1 MDKIFFDTA
10 ILIGGHALI
19 LGHKPVKL
27 SLGQIQKKV
36 EEEKMDFASLGLFD
50 RASPNYT
57 TYYPDV
63 TEEDLTPTPDQF
75 IEPVFRMLSEV
86 TVHKKY
92 NPINFPAS
100 VLKKTMYK
108 LIGQTVNVDHEMAV
122 GNAVGSIKAVEWQN
136 AYSIN
141 GIKVPAGINATLLID
156 GKANPRLA
164 RGIMMDPP
172 SIHSNSVTVNFA
184 WKKSHPKL
192 EDNEFYSKL
201 GTYGK
206 DGKLVQR
213 IVTDIAAYHE
223 TSLVSHGADPF
234 AQKVVDGKIVNPG
247 YAGSQYWTEDTANK
261 VKEITNSAFN
271 WDWKDCESFS
281 EQEEMITINM
291 SGTTIPDAINN
302 NNDQN
307 IETMDAYLRFLET
320 QFKLEKDSLT
330 EENYQAKLAEY
341 KTAQDA
347 ILAEAQKEPDP
358 IKIGDFEGVEA
369 ITAEV
374 ARLQAVEATV
384 PADLKDQLDM
394 AAHGKVVTEEL
405 RVETKRLYG
414 LTVKAGEEDATILAL
429 IVGAD
434 YNTLKSLHKQY
445 DKQTE
450 GEFTFTCTACGSHDV
465 TRASANPAEEGKGEV
480 TNKSSQSVIEKF
492 TSIEGRKLPNTL
504 QQPAAKK

>member
-1 MDKIFFDTA
+1 MDKVFYDTA

-19 LGHKPVKL
+19 LGHKPEKL
-27 SLGQIQKKV
+27 TIEQVQKKI
-36 EEEKMDFASLGLFD
+36 EDEKMDFASLGLFD
-50 RASPNYT
+50 RATPNYT

-63 TEEDLTPTPDQF
+63 SEADLQPTPDQF

-92 NPINFPAS
+92 NPIYFPAT

-136 AYSIN
+136 AYTIN

-184 WKKSHPKL
+184 WKKSHPKM
-192 EDNEFYSKL
+192 EDNEFYNKL

-213 IVTDIAAYHE
+213 MVTDIAAYHE

-234 AQKVVDGKIVNPG
+234 AQKVQDGKIVNPQ
-247 YAGSQYWTEDTANK
+247 YAGSQYWNTDTANK
-261 VKEITNSAFN
+261 VQEISNNAFN

-281 EQEEMITINM
+281 QDGSETLTIHT
-291 SGTTIPDAINN
+291 GTTILDTYNN
-302 NNDQN
+302 NNEQN
-307 IETMDAYLRFLET
+307 SENMDELLRFLET
-320 QFKLEKDSLT
+320 QFGLEKDSLT
-330 EENYQAKLAEY
+330 EENYQEKLAEY
-341 KTAQDA
+341 HTAQA
-347 ILAEAQKEPDP
+347 TALTEAQEEPDP
-358 IKIGDFEGVEA
+358 IVIGEFTGEED
-369 ITAEV
+369 ITAEIT
-374 ARLQAVEATV
+374 RLQAVEAAV
-384 PADLKDQLDM
+384 PVDLADQIAL
-394 AAHGKVVTEEL
+394 AATGKIAVDEL
-405 RVETKRLYG
+405 RAETERLYR
-414 LTVKAGEEDATILAL
+414 LSIEAGKEDAAILAV

-434 YNTLKSLHKQY
+434 YKTLQSLHKQY
-445 DKQTE
+445 NDITE
-450 GEFTFTCTACGSHDV
+450 GQFTFTCNECGSNDV
-465 TRASANPAEEGKGEV
+465 TRASANPAEEGGGDAPKSNQEV
-480 TNKSSQSVIEKF
+480 IDSFTGTNDV
-492 TSIEGRKLPNTL
+492 KLPGALTETG
-504 QQPAAKK
+504 KK

>member
-19 LGHKPVKL
+19 LGHKPDKL
-27 SLGQIQKKV
+27 TLEQVHKKI
-36 EEEKMDFASLGLFD
+36 EEDKTDFASFGLFD
-50 RASPNYT
+50 QSSPNYT

-63 TEEDLTPTPDQF
+63 TPEDLQPTPDEF
-75 IEPVFRMLSEV
+75 IEPVFRILSEV
-86 TVHKKY
+86 VVHKKH
-92 NPINFPAS
+92 NPIYFPAA

-108 LIGQTVNVDHEMAV
+108 LIGQTVSVDHEMAV

-136 AYSIN
+136 AYTVN
-141 GIKVPAGINATLLID
+141 GVKVPAGINATLLID

-184 WKKSHPKL
+184 WKKSHPKM
-192 EDNEFYSKL
+192 EDNEFYNRL
-201 GTYGK
+201 GTLGD

-234 AQKVVDGKIVNPG
+234 AQKVVDGKIVNPA
-247 YAGSQYWTEDTANK
+247 YAGSQYWTTDTANK
-261 VKEITNSAFN
+261 VKEISNNAFN

-281 EQEEMITINM
+281 EEEEMIIINL
-291 SGTTIPDAINN
+291 SGTTIPETINN

-307 IETMDAYLRFLET
+307 IENMDAILRFFET

-341 KTAQDA
+341 HTAQV
-347 ILAEAQKEPDP
+347 LALTEAKKESDP
-358 IKIGDFEGVEA
+358 IKIGKFEGVEA

-374 ARLQAVEATV
+374 TRLQAVEATV
-384 PADLKDQLDM
+384 PVDLKDQLDM
-394 AAHGKVVTEEL
+394 AAHGKVVTDEL
-405 RVETKRLYG
+405 RADTDRLYR
-414 LTVKAGEEDATILAL
+414 LTVKEGKEDATILAL

-434 YNTLKSLHKQY
+434 YKTLKSLHKQY

-450 GEFTFTCTACGSHDV
+450 GEFNFTCTACGSHDV
-465 TRASANPAEEGKGEV
+465 TRASANPAEEGGGEV
-480 TNKSSQSVIEKF
+480 TNKSSQSVIDKF
-492 TSIEGRKLPNTL
+492 TGTHSSKLPRSL
-504 QQPAAKK
+504 QQPVAK